1 MTKLLKNISYQQP
14 LLFKG
19 TKTKR
24 LYPGIVAKDSSRSF
38 SNKSEPQDSGYTII
52 EAIVAMVVV
61 AVLMIAIGPVLAF
74 SVATRVQARRVELAT
89 QAGKAYID
97 ALKAGSIKGPDPGPK
112 GQGFPDNFSGA
123 DLTQAPAP
131 TDTTGLYC
139 VDLDGTGSCL
149 PTSNQDFYVQ
159 GAWRNDA
166 IGATDDPTKT
176 GYELIVRVYRAISL
190 DGRPLKTQTQVGT
203 QQSTVTSGLGNLNA
217 PVVEMR
223 TEIGATNTTS
233 SPYRSLCARLGSASA
248 PNPSCQ

>member
-1 MTKLLKNISYQQP
+1 MTKLLKNTSYQHP

-97 ALKAGSIKGPDPGPK
+97 ALKAGAIGTTS
-112 GQGFPDNFSGA
+112 QGFPDKFAGA
-123 DLTQAPAP
+123 DLQEAPAP
-131 TDTTGLYC
+131 TDPTTLYC
-139 VDLDGTGSCL
+139 IDLDGVAGCATN
-149 PTSNQDFYVQ
+149 SNQDFYVQ
-159 GAWRNDA
+159 GAWKNQA
-166 IGATDDPTKT
+166 SGVTNPTTT
-176 GYELIVRVYRAISL
+176 GYELIVRVYRAASFAS
-190 DGRPLKTQTQVGT
+190 GVGPLTTQGPSQG

-223 TEIGATNTTS
+223 TEIAATNTQNS
-233 SPYRSLCARLGSASA
+233 SPYRSLCARLGVD
-248 PNPSCQ
+248 PKNPVSCQ

>member
-1 MTKLLKNISYQQP
+1 MTKLLKNTSYQQP

-19 TKTKR
+19 TRTKR
-24 LYPGIVAKDSSRSF
+24 NDADLVAKDSSRSL

-97 ALKAGSIKGPDPGPK
+97 ALKAGAVPSSDAKFAG
-112 GQGFPDNFSGA
+112 
-123 DLTQAPAP
+123 DLQDAPAP
-131 TDTTGLYC
+131 TGTTGLYC
-139 VDLDGTGSCL
+139 VDLDGTGSCS

-159 GAWRNDA
+159 GAWKNDA
-166 IGATDDPTKT
+166 IGATDDPTVT
-176 GYELIVRVYRAISL
+176 GYELLVRVYRAASFAS
-190 DGRPLKTQTQVGT
+190 GVGT
-203 QQSTVTSGLGNLNA
+203 LTTQALSQRQQSTVTSGLGNLNA
-217 PVVEMR
+217 PMVEMR
-223 TEIGATNTTS
+223 TEIGATKTTS

>member
-1 MTKLLKNISYQQP
+1 MTKLLKNTSYQHP
-14 LLFKG
+14 FLFKG
-19 TKTKR
+19 AKTKR

-97 ALKAGSIKGPDPGPK
+97 ALKAGAIKGPDPGPK
-112 GQGFPDNFSGA
+112 GQGFPDNFSGNLQ
-123 DLTQAPAP
+123 DAPAP
-131 TDTTGLYC
+131 TASNNLYC
-139 VDLDGTGSCL
+139 IDLDGGGCAT
-149 PTSNQDFYVQ
+149 TSNQDFYVQ

-190 DGRPLKTQTQVGT
+190 DGRTLKTQTQVGT
-203 QQSTVTSGLGNLNA
+203 QQSTVTSGLGKLNA

-223 TEIGATNTTS
+223 TEIAATNTTS
-233 SPYRSLCARLGSASA
+233 SPYRSLCARLKDTS
-248 PNPSCQ
+248 NNNCK

>member
-1 MTKLLKNISYQQP
+1 MTKLLKNTSYQHP
-14 LLFKG
+14 FLFKG
-19 TKTKR
+19 AKTKR
-24 LYPGIVAKDSSRSF
+24 LYPALVAKDSSRRF
-38 SNKSEPQDSGYTII
+38 NNKSESQDSGYTII

-97 ALKAGSIKGPDPGPK
+97 ALKAGAIKGPAPGPV
-112 GQGFPDNFSGA
+112 GQGFPAEFTGT

-131 TDTTGLYC
+131 TNASDLYC
-139 VDLDGTGSCL
+139 IDLDGGGCTT
-149 PTSNQDFYVQ
+149 TSNQDFYVQ
-159 GAWRNDA
+159 GAWKNPA
-166 IGATDDPTKT
+166 NPTDPTST

-223 TEIGATNTTS
+223 TEIAATNTQNS
-233 SPYRSLCARLGSASA
+233 SPYRSLCARLKDTS
-248 PNPSCQ
+248 NNNCK